1 MERLYLML
9 QILKMLSKDTAI
21 HFKSTLNSQGARGGG
36 GGLPVSLTG
45 GLVNINWKGR
55 GCARCREIATVTGN
69 KQRQR

>member
-9 QILKMLSKDTAI
+9 QILKMLSKDIAI
-21 HFKSTLNSQGARGGG
+21 HFKSTLNSQGARE

-45 GLVNINWKGR
+45 GLVNINWKGK
-55 GCARCREIATVTGN
+55 GCAKCREIATVTGN

>member
-9 QILKMLSKDTAI
+9 QIPKMLSKDTAI
-21 HFKSTLNSQGARGGG
+21 HFKSTLNSRGAQGE
-36 GGLPVSLTG
+36 GLPVSLTG